1 MVYEIFYRKK
11 FKKMK
16 NGRKKKGKER
26 EEIKIDIDRLIRIYI
41 LQEGKKERREG

>member
-1 MVYEIFYRKK
+1 MVHETFHRKK

-26 EEIKIDIDRLIRIYI
+26 EETKTDTDRLTRTHTS
-41 LQEGKKERREG
+41 QEGKKERREG